1 MLNNVFIKIPFRTG
15 QTNICFPQ
23 HVKLPPPKKSFIILC
38 SKFQDVQ
45 EYRCCQQTNSV
56 QLFTIMEEEN
66 AQKTEEGTES
76 TIPEEELLPTEGMTE
91 NEIVVIILVVTLI
104 GVLVFGFYIYS
115 NRRFYG
121 IGISS
126 G

>member
-1 MLNNVFIKIPFRTG
+1 
-15 QTNICFPQ
+15 
-23 HVKLPPPKKSFIILC
+23 
-38 SKFQDVQ
+38 
-45 EYRCCQQTNSV
+45 
-56 QLFTIMEEEN
+56 MEEEN